1 MVDTARPSSRE
12 LIVEIRHVIG
22 RRLQSYDEGIDD
34 LSSPGVHLEALRR
47 DPQRPP
53 AFGTWLWGFLTLL
66 VSSRVKVTVES
77 MPPLY
82 WAL

>member
-1 MVDTARPSSRE
+1 MSSGDASSRTTRE
-12 LIVEIRHVIG
+12 F
-22 RRLQSYDEGIDD
+22 DD